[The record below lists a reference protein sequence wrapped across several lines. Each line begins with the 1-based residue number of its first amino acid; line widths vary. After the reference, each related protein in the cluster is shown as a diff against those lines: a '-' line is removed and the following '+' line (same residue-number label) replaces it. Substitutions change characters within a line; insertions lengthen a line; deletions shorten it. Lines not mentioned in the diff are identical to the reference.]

1 MTSQEQELR
10 NVKFNWSVG
19 IIFALFFVGV
29 IISVGGPPILAGVA
43 GVVAFVAGAL
53 Q

>member
-1 MTSQEQELR
+1 VTKQEQELR

-19 IIFALFFVGV
+19 IVFGLFFVGV
-29 IISVGGPPILAGVA
+29 IVSVGGPGILAGVA
-43 GVVAFVAGAL
+43 GVVGFVAGAL

>member
-1 MTSQEQELR
+1 MTRQEQELR

-19 IIFALFFVGV
+19 IIFGLFFVGV
-29 IISVGGPPILAGVA
+29 IVLVGGSGILAGVA